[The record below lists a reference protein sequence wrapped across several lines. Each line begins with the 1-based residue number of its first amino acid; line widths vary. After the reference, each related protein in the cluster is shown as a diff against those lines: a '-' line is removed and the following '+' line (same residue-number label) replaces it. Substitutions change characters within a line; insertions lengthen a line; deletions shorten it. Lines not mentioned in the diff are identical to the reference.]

1 MSVLSDALSS
11 AELQAARP
19 ERAPSPRASAWMR
32 LQGWSGTTPPG
43 AGEMGRP
50 GSRGRPC
57 LTPPE
62 CAPHVLSDQETLNKP
77 MFEMCFSKYLLS
89 QSFRTQAS
97 NTGPRVEPTAGKG
110 LPHQTLP
117 APTGRGAAP
126 TPQGHCRGG
135 ASLQGDGAR
144 GTPMEKPGS
153 RTPGSHGGDF
163 PRPQEATL
171 GRSPLPPPCPP
182 RCSQQ
187 HLPVGATSQSV
198 HLTLIR
204 KLSICLC
211 KHLAMPVH

>member
-1 MSVLSDALSS
+1 MLSDALSS

-19 ERAPSPRASAWMR
+19 ERAPNPRASAWTR

-57 LTPPE
+57 LTPPPE

-77 MFEMCFSKYLLS
+77 MFEMCFSKYSLS

-97 NTGPRVEPTAGKG
+97 NMGPRVEPTAGKG
-110 LPHQTLP
+110 QSPPDTSGAHLEEGPHPHPRDTVS
-117 APTGRGAAP
+117 
-126 TPQGHCRGG
+126 GG

-153 RTPGSHGGDF
+153 RTPGSHGGGF
-163 PRPQEATL
+163 PRPQEAAPAPSPSL
-171 GRSPLPPPCPP
+171 LSAPRSTSLLTPPPRQC
-182 RCSQQ
+182 
-187 HLPVGATSQSV
+187 T
-198 HLTLIR
+198 LTLIR